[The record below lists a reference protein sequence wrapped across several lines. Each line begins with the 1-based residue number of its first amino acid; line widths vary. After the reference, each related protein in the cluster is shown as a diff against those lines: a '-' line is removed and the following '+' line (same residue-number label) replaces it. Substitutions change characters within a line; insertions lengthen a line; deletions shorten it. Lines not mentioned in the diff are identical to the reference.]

1 VTQPEPSQACTDLV
15 MRSEG
20 FTPVAKMD
28 CGSLAIGYGH
38 HGPEVVPG
46 LTWTQMHAAEVCQQD
61 IQTAY
66 REMIAL
72 VKVPLTQGQVDALVD
87 FVYEEGSGRLAESY
101 LLTVLN
107 QGRYAAVPDQLVRQD
122 ADGSW
127 HGWVM
132 AEGAPSMGL
141 VARRQAEVAL
151 FNS

>member
-1 VTQPEPSQACTDLV
+1 MNQPEPSQACTELV

-46 LTWTQMHAAEVCQQD
+46 LTWTQQQAAEVCQQD

-72 VKVPLTQGQVDALVD
+72 VKVPLTQGQVDGLVD
-87 FVYEEGSGRLAESY
+87 FVFNEGIGRLAGSD
-101 LLTVLN
+101 LLLLLN
-107 QGRYAAVPDQLVRQD
+107 QGRYAAVPDQLVRQNK
-122 ADGSW
+122 DGSW
-127 HGWVM
+127 HGWVI
-132 AEGAPSMGL
+132 AGCELSIGL
-141 VARRQAEVAL
+141 IARRQAEVEL
-151 FNS
+151 WNN